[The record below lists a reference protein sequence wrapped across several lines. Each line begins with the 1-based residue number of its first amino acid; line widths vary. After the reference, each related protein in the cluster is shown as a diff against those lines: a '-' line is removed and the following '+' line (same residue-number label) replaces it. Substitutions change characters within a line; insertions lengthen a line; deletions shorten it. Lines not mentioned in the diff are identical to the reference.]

1 MNGKVIWTS
10 VKRIAD
16 VMNFLSE
23 KYYQERSGIP
33 HYQVELPPDNPDGRV
48 AGMLQL
54 STLRMR
60 DLEEKMMG

>member
-1 MNGKVIWTS
+1 MMNGKVIWTS

-48 AGMLQL
+48 AGMGDSGGELFTK
-54 STLRMR
+54 SCCYF
-60 DLEEKMMG
+60 